1 MNDISILK
9 SAFVSSP
16 VLFYEKTALQTHFQG
31 LYWFRRGLWSW
42 GSHPQTPRL
51 RTNRETKYKRR
62 RTVRVSSLSA
72 AHEPWCTHTSG
83 IWCRLCE
90 KPCRVSFAP
99 VDVSWSYWSNKPVD
113 GRIAKG
119 MLKQRLWWETP
130 QGIGFRT
137 GVRFPSGP
145 FWNILKS
152 QQNQGFQGLAWTF
165 VLITLDYSGNHLATP
180 ILLISETISRLYSIC
195 EISYV

>member
-1 MNDISILK
+1 LTTGTFIAYNKKQSKQEHRLFTSISK
-9 SAFVSSP
+9 EAQPSP
-16 VLFYEKTALQTHFQG
+16 NVWG

-42 GSHPQTPRL
+42 GSHPQTPGL
-51 RTNRETKYKRR
+51 RINRETKYKRR

-72 AHEPWCTHTSG
+72 AHQPWCTHTSG

-99 VDVSWSYWSNKPVD
+99 VDVSWSYQSSKPVG
-113 GRIAKG
+113 GRTAKG
-119 MLKQRLWWETP
+119 MSNQRLWWEIP

-145 FWNILKS
+145 FYGIKKLTHIFRNLRRCAS
-152 QQNQGFQGLAWTF
+152 AFC
-165 VLITLDYSGNHLATP
+165 Y
-180 ILLISETISRLYSIC
+180 LLYYWIC
-195 EISYV
+195 

>member
-42 GSHPQTPRL
+42 GSHPQTPGL

-62 RTVRVSSLSA
+62 RTVRVSSLIA
-72 AHEPWCTHTSG
+72 ARQPWCTHTSG
-83 IWCRLCE
+83 IWRRPCE

-99 VDVSWSYWSNKPVD
+99 VDVSWSYWSGKPVG
-113 GRIAKG
+113 GRAAKG
-119 MLKQRLWWETP
+119 MSNQRLWWEIP

-145 FWNILKS
+145 F
-152 QQNQGFQGLAWTF
+152 
-165 VLITLDYSGNHLATP
+165 LIWQIA
-180 ILLISETISRLYSIC
+180 
-195 EISYV
+195 

>member
-1 MNDISILK
+1 MSLHLLTVTVKFFSVFYKKVIKTKFFPWQLYIQFHIIEKVRNTSIVCLPVISDL
-9 SAFVSSP
+9 SEP
-16 VLFYEKTALQTHFQG
+16 DQG

-42 GSHPQTPRL
+42 GSHPQTPGL

-72 AHEPWCTHTSG
+72 AHQPWCTHTSG

-99 VDVSWSYWSNKPVD
+99 VDVSWSYWSSKPVG
-113 GRIAKG
+113 GRTAKG
-119 MLKQRLWWETP
+119 MLNQRLWWEIP
-130 QGIGFRT
+130 QGTGFRT

-145 FWNILKS
+145 FMEHLKR
-152 QQNQGFQGLAWTF
+152 A
-165 VLITLDYSGNHLATP
+165 H
-180 ILLISETISRLYSIC
+180 R
-195 EISYV
+195 